1 MAKHPIKFVASV
13 EQTEISNI
21 GNIAQVLKE
30 KGCKITHIL
39 SLTGVITGVS
49 SGDESS
55 LQDLKVK
62 GIKYIEED
70 GEVKAFGG

>member
-1 MAKHPIKFVASV
+1 MMKHPMKFVASV
-13 EQTEISNI
+13 EQTEIQNI
-21 GNIAQVLKE
+21 GNIAQSLKE
-30 KGCKITHIL
+30 KGCKITHVL
-39 SLTGVITGVS
+39 SLTGVIIGET

-55 LQDLKVK
+55 LQDLKIK